1 MSDTNPAG
9 SLLVGEGVLMNG
21 TIKVPGL
28 ATIDGKIEG
37 AITADTIYIT
47 GNGGVKGKTTANH
60 IRVGGELADTTVA
73 NKTLVIESVGVIT
86 GSITYAD
93 LEIKK
98 GGSLQG
104 SIFKVKDGV
113 PAYEMPEVPVAQ
125 AQPQTQAQPAR
136 QSPQQSYNQNY
147 NQSNKRR

>member
-1 MSDTNPAG
+1 MADTNPVG
-9 SLLVGEGVLMNG
+9 TLLVGEGVFMNG

-47 GNGGVKGKTTANH
+47 ANGAIKGKTTANH
-60 IRVGGELADTTVA
+60 IRVGGELTDTTVA
-73 NKTLVIESVGVIT
+73 NKTLVIESVGTIS

-104 SIFKVKDGV
+104 SILKIKDGRA
-113 PAYEMPEVPVAQ
+113 PDFQKQASDPEEQVKA
-125 AQPQTQAQPAR
+125 
-136 QSPQQSYNQNY
+136 
-147 NQSNKRR
+147 